1 MFPIDRTENL
11 SSAIYPSYPLSFCV
25 SQGTQQLGVEIGR
38 SPVFLYEDHEGQPP
52 PELYPTFRR
61 INLAD
66 GKWVTSHRDT
76 HTHTFNTHNLFFF
89 WFKTFFWNCISSSLL
104 PARWHRVAYSVEG
117 QSVTLYLDCVKLD
130 TLDLLRGFDPH
141 ISTDGVTVFGTRL
154 LDEGVFE
161 VGLWVCAFSVPV
173 CECLSDEL
181 SGGETHMHASLI
193 KGKNQHHHL
202 HTN

>member
-11 SSAIYPSYPLSFCV
+11 SSAIYPSIPMSLCV

-89 WFKTFFWNCISSSLL
+89 
-104 PARWHRVAYSVEG
+104 
-117 QSVTLYLDCVKLD
+117 
-130 TLDLLRGFDPH
+130 
-141 ISTDGVTVFGTRL
+141 
-154 LDEGVFE
+154 
-161 VGLWVCAFSVPV
+161 
-173 CECLSDEL
+173 
-181 SGGETHMHASLI
+181 
-193 KGKNQHHHL
+193 
-202 HTN
+202 